1 MTEAKF
7 NSLCSQIY
15 DHIRSRTPYDTGNL
29 HNEATKIHRLGGA
42 KVKIFVAESIAP
54 YFEYVNNRQTLS
66 VQSYQFLPVNG
77 KLIKD
82 KSKPKIKITYKNK
95 NYKYFE
101 RALEE
106 VLQDIAKETGAV
118 LIYD

>member
-29 HNEATKIHRLGGA
+29 YKEATQIHRLGGA
-42 KVKIFVAESIAP
+42 KIKIFVDESIAP
-54 YFEYVNNRQTLS
+54 YFALVNNEPTLS
-66 VQSYQFLPVNG
+66 VYKYQLLPVNG
-77 KLIKD
+77 KLTKD
-82 KSKPKIKITYKNK
+82 KSKPKIKRTYTNK

>member
-7 NSLCSQIY
+7 NELCSRIY

-29 HNEATKIHRLGGA
+29 HDKATKIQRLGDA
-42 KVKIFVAESIAP
+42 KCKIFVDMSIAP
-54 YFEYVNNRQTLS
+54 YFEYLNNRQTLS

-77 KLIKD
+77 KLMKD
-82 KSKPKIKITYKNK
+82 KSKPKIKRTYTNK

-101 RALEE
+101 KALEE
-106 VLQDIAKETGAV
+106 VLQEIAKETGAV

>member
-15 DHIRSRTPYDTGNL
+15 DHIRSKTPHASWNL
-29 HNEATKIHRLGGA
+29 YNNATKIERLEAGKA
-42 KVKIFVAESIAP
+42 KIFVDETVAP
-54 YFEYVNNRQTLS
+54 YFALVNNEPTLS
-66 VQSYQFLPVNG
+66 VYKYPRLPVNG
-77 KLIKD
+77 KLTKD

>member
-29 HNEATKIHRLGGA
+29 YKEATKIHRLGGA
-42 KVKIFVAESIAP
+42 KVKIFVDETIAP
-54 YFEYVNNRQTLS
+54 YFALVNNEPTLS
-66 VQSYQFLPVNG
+66 VYKYPRLPVNG
-77 KLIKD
+77 KLTKD
-82 KSKPKIKITYKNK
+82 KSKPKIKRTYTNK
-95 NYKYFE
+95 NYRYFE
-101 RALEE
+101 NALEE